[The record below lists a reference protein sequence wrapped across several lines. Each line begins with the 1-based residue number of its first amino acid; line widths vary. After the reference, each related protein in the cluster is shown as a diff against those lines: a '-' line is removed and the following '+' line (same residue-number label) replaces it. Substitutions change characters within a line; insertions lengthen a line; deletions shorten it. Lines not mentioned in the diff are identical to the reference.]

1 MQNEPEQLA
10 LPPAAVEAVA
20 ELVEVALEVL
30 GADAVEG
37 PTQLGLEVAEDG
49 VRPRQDV
56 QRLPPVPSLAR
67 TVVSSDTNS
76 RALRRHLLSLTS
88 RFWVFL
94 RSVRSNGS
102 G

>member
-1 MQNEPEQLA
+1 MEHADEQLRL
-10 LPPAAVEAVA
+10 LPATIEAED
-20 ELVEVALEVL
+20 ELVQVALEVL

-76 RALRRHLLSLTS
+76 RALRRHLLSRTS